1 MAPETKELQ
10 ADELAA
16 RGMLPHPDDVA
27 TMDGDCP
34 AEGLPPWRDDAPPP
48 DDWEAPGQWGEVGG
62 GAPAH
67 AADEAK
73 RAAERE
79 AARAARLEALRG
91 DRVGA
96 FLGDALDEMRGR
108 GSGAIRPVPVP
119 WERTAKELRGGLWP
133 GCYVLVGATGAGKT
147 QWAFEVAYHAI
158 TQPSPVPVLYIG
170 LELDRP
176 GLVAR
181 LAALGLRKRG
191 RPVSWSGFYM
201 GERAALAEL
210 DKPEGREVLEG
221 LDAAPL
227 YLVTGDARGWPYS
240 KLGEAVDDIRAEH
253 PTGPVL
259 VILDFLQLVSGADD
273 TNQREDIRERIGG
286 AAYLARMAA
295 RKHGA
300 TVLILSATA
309 RNNYPLFTG
318 TGKVDGD
325 RAQPLGVGD
334 PGRFVGTGK
343 EAGEV
348 EYAADGVLALC
359 RAPDGPNRLSWI
371 AVAKARTGR
380 PSDCKGWIAYGFD
393 GTCFKEDI
401 DATDKPPPDTGSPSG
416 PGAGGGGSRGGKG
429 RAFEG
434 DT

>member
-1 MAPETKELQ
+1 MPK
-10 ADELAA
+10 
-16 RGMLPHPDDVA
+16 
-27 TMDGDCP
+27 
-34 AEGLPPWRDDAPPP
+34 PP
-48 DDWEAPGQWGEVGG
+48 DEADRMRAGVLPNDPSADTEPMDDAPGQWGEVGG
-62 GAPAH
+62 GGPAH
-67 AADEAK
+67 AADEAR
-73 RAAERE
+73 RAEERT

-91 DRVGA
+91 ARVGA
-96 FLGDALDEMRGR
+96 FLMDAVDGMRRR
-108 GSGAIRPVPVP
+108 GSGEDRPVPVP
-119 WERTAKELRGGLWP
+119 WPRTAQELRGGLWA

-158 TQPSPVPVLYIG
+158 TQSSPVPVLYIG

-201 GERAALAEL
+201 GERDALAEL
-210 DKPEGREVLEG
+210 DKPGGREVLER

-240 KLGEAVDDIRAEH
+240 KLGEAVEDIRAEH

-259 VILDFLQLVSGADD
+259 VILDFLQLVSGAEDS
-273 TNQREDIRERIGG
+273 NQREDIRERIGG

-295 RKHGA
+295 RAHGA

-309 RNNYPLFTG
+309 RTNYPLFTG
-318 TGKVDGD
+318 SGKADGMD
-325 RAQPLGVGD
+325 TPKLGTGD

-359 RAPDGPNRLSWI
+359 RAPDGAGRLSWL

-380 PSDCKGWIAYGFD
+380 PPSPCRGWVAYGFD
-393 GTCFKEDI
+393 GTCFTEDI
-401 DATDKPPPDTGSPSG
+401 DATDKPTPAPGNPSG
-416 PGAGGGGSRGGKG
+416 PGAGAGVPKPSGYG
-429 RAFEG
+429 
-434 DT
+434 

>member
-1 MAPETKELQ
+1 MAPEKPTKEPQ
-10 ADELAA
+10 ADDLAA
-16 RGMLPHPDDVA
+16 RGKLRHPDDVP
-27 TMDGDCP
+27 TMDDGP
-34 AEGLPPWRDDAPPP
+34 S
-48 DDWEAPGQWGEVGG
+48 QGG
-62 GAPAH
+62 GGGPAH
-67 AADEAK
+67 AGDLAR
-73 RAAERE
+73 RA
-79 AARAARLEALRG
+79 AARAPRLEALRG

-96 FLGDALDEMRGR
+96 FLTDALAGMRRR
-108 GSGAIRPVPVP
+108 GSGEDRPVPVP
-119 WERTAKELRGGLWP
+119 WERTAKELRGGLWA

-210 DKPEGREVLEG
+210 DKPEGREVLKG

-240 KLGEAVDDIRAEH
+240 KLGEAVEDIRAEH
-253 PTGPVL
+253 PCGPVL
-259 VILDFLQLVSGADD
+259 VILDFLQLVSGAEES
-273 TNQREDIRERIGG
+273 NQREDIRERIGG

-295 RKHGA
+295 RAHGA
-300 TVLILSATA
+300 TVLILSATG

-318 TGKVDGD
+318 ALRPDGGD
-325 RAQPLGVGD
+325 GQRLGTGD

-359 RAPDGPNRLSWI
+359 RAPEGPGQQLSWL

-380 PSDCKGWIAYGFD
+380 PPACKGWIAYSFD
-393 GTCFKEDI
+393 GTCFAEDLK
-401 DATDKPPPDTGSPSG
+401 ATDKPPTDTGSPSG
-416 PGAGGGGSRGGKG
+416 PGTGGGGSKGGPPKPTG
-429 RAFEG
+429 YG
-434 DT
+434 